1 MVRVAGSIPVV
12 RSGRE
17 ATGGMA
23 EWLGKGLQNPVP
35 RFDSGCRL
43 SERDVDLKSVRAI
56 SSGGERFLDAE
67 EVSGSNPLS
76 PTSEFPLGKRETPH
90 RGKPPARARG
100 FSTPLLH
107 QRTATPVLY
116 SGLR

>member
-1 MVRVAGSIPVV
+1 MVRVAGSNPVFRFGPGAEGV
-12 RSGRE
+12 GGAVGRCRRV
-17 ATGGMA
+17 GGMA

-43 SERDVDLKSVRAI
+43 SEGASEGSFVRAI

-76 PTSEFPLGKRETPH
+76 PTN
-90 RGKPPARARG
+90 
-100 FSTPLLH
+100 
-107 QRTATPVLY
+107 
-116 SGLR
+116 SG

>member
-1 MVRVAGSIPVV
+1 
-12 RSGRE
+12 
-17 ATGGMA
+17 MA

-43 SERDVDLKSVRAI
+43 SEWDPGPQAMRAI

-76 PTSEFPLGKRETPH
+76 PTLKSSYLQVKHEG
-90 RGKPPARARG
+90 
-100 FSTPLLH
+100 
-107 QRTATPVLY
+107 
-116 SGLR
+116 

>member
-1 MVRVAGSIPVV
+1 MVRVAGSNPVF
-12 RSGRE
+12 RSGPG
-17 ATGGMA
+17 AAGAGGIIGGMA

-43 SERDVDLKSVRAI
+43 SERTRDKGVHVGAI

-76 PTSEFPLGKRETPH
+76 PT
-90 RGKPPARARG
+90 
-100 FSTPLLH
+100 
-107 QRTATPVLY
+107 QI
-116 SGLR
+116 